1 MMFDSIFVLLA
12 LLFTKHWYVDFVN
25 QSAEEVEH
33 KGTYL
38 DWRGVKHSLK
48 HGFATVIV
56 MLLASVNFPSAV
68 ALGILDF
75 ATHYHIDWTKMNYS
89 NRDVSTPQFWSH
101 LGLDQL
107 AHYMVYLFLVWML
120 V

>member
-1 MMFDSIFVLLA
+1 MMFDSIFLLLA
-12 LLFTKHWYVDFVN
+12 LLFVKHWYVDFVD
-25 QSAEEVEH
+25 QSAEEVQY
-33 KGTYL
+33 KGVYL

-48 HGFATVIV
+48 HGIATVIV
-56 MLLASVNFPSAV
+56 MLLAGVNFPSAV
-68 ALGILDF
+68 ALGVLDL
-75 ATHYHIDWTKMNYS
+75 ATHYHIDWIKMNYGS
-89 NRDVSTPQFWSH
+89 RDISTPQFWNH